1 MSSYEEFKKNRK
13 KNYSDE
19 SDYEKFKKNYRS
31 TYSYDLGEDT
41 IESFAKDYKAL
52 VGSYSEDSS
61 NVGYKNAS
69 DLSSKYSTSASE
81 LRKRATQLSGYLN
94 HNKDNLPE
102 KDYNELKSYLD
113 SAKMSL
119 NGMEYDFK
127 DKADYFSRF
136 KTEKDYNDAVKAIEE
151 DEKIK
156 TFDTKAG
163 QKEISELEGVLAE
176 ARKLTPNTPTS
187 SHQKNRAIQGKQ
199 NTQEVN
205 SYLKKYGYSSIN
217 ELEAAISNKKAYL
230 NRAAYIQKGIKRTND
245 ALNAEDFDVYN
256 IVNTDFAEDSTYKYI
271 NNIDGFR
278 DSENQYWFEHD
289 TYTTDQGLVMPTI
302 KPSYID
308 SNIERM
314 NDDEIGIF
322 NYYYSKYGKEK
333 AYEYLKGIQETL
345 NTRSAREIHSQNDTN
360 LERMLFAVAAG
371 LDQFGSGMESL
382 FNTEDDYITPSDTQI
397 ASGMIRKD
405 LEDSGF
411 KILGNSV
418 GQIGYDIISNTSN
431 MLPSI
436 LTSTVV
442 GWINPVAGTAVGA
455 GLMGASAAGNAYQ
468 EMLNLGYDK
477 GQARTY
483 STLVGI
489 SEAGLS
495 YALGGVSKLGGK
507 LSGKAIGKLADK
519 IDNVIGRV
527 AINYGGKLAS
537 EFTEEYLQE
546 VLTPVF
552 KNIVLKTDEDVDWL
566 SSEALYSGILGALSA
581 GFLEGG
587 STVSAEVD
595 FQRKAKMYSEPET
608 VQELIDTAL
617 TLPEGSEAF
626 NLAKEYQQKV
636 DSGKS
641 LKKAEILNL
650 VEANQQGI
658 ISEDTSKMSSAAE
671 ARLTELGETG
681 DVAQL
686 SQIITKEVKG
696 ERLSLTENAIL
707 KNSRYAQRVINE
719 MNPENIASGEY
730 SSSWAESIGTE
741 KINTE
746 AYSGELSQPADVSA
760 KGISAEPSRIASV
773 PQDNAQEEK
782 TIPEGKLFAELPKAS
797 ESKLGVSESG
807 QTVYAETNE
816 PINIVEIASVEDGQ
830 VKLKT
835 DSGEIVDAAEV
846 KFGSRGEALVY
857 EVTADMSVEVAND
870 FIKGYNQLKAA
881 PLVNRQ
887 SLESYLVGFKEAYG
901 YGKYGIPYS
910 SLERD
915 GQYAS
920 SLSYGQRKIA
930 YNRGSIDASN
940 IAKSKQ
946 EALNKA
952 KKKGKSLKG
961 KIEYDEGIVGTLPDG
976 EIRSESLKLLEFFNK
991 NFAGAKIRIFA
1002 SYVDENGKRVYKNRD
1017 GRVEAAPN
1025 GKYFQ
1030 DGSLAIDLNAGN
1042 HGEGLILDAASHELT
1057 HRGKDFSPQKYKT
1070 YADLLFKYYG
1080 ENNSV
1085 EELIQREIDFAK
1097 SKGRTLSE
1105 ENAYHEAVARCS
1117 ERMLVD
1123 CLNGTAQDFAK
1134 ELYETDKSLWN
1145 KIKQFFADLVAKIKE
1160 LYSQYPPESKA
1171 AQIVSEMQDVA
1182 EELQRA
1188 WLDMIVDSGQT
1199 QAAISDIVNIDAKGK
1214 SVSPMMSERTWT
1226 ESEYVTHREESAK
1239 AISKALGVDL
1249 ETAYKYIDDINGV
1262 ARLIAD
1268 DRARLDYDSNLDENA
1283 TVLKSNKEYKYSV
1296 DMSTLCAKR
1305 LLFTGTF
1312 DAIQKALPNT
1322 AFDSDDIVGL
1332 RAMMQNRGYEVACG
1346 ICYVESTRREIGR
1359 ITQDFINSYKES
1371 QKTGNPIT
1379 RVNSNGK
1386 VVELTKTKEQMETT
1400 AEKSTDKF
1408 YADKSYTPTLAD
1420 LNTTD
1425 IDLVKKDHP
1434 LVYEAYLNF
1443 MNARG
1448 QAKPKLLET
1457 RAEYKGEILKHFKSK
1472 SAVTSRNN
1480 AGGLRLQSFSDFEVP
1495 HLIDMMQ
1502 VIMDMSRVGLKSQA
1516 YTKVPAFAEVF
1527 GNTGVKINLS
1537 LIAKGSGLDSNGN
1550 LVFDD
1555 VEGINHEEAFKLRDK
1570 FSKNVGT
1577 ILVGKTDAHIIAAMA
1592 DPRIDYIIPF
1602 HKSFWKESLY
1612 EALGLTGYA
1621 DYTEFQNEKSIDGSK
1636 IKNYDPSE
1644 YWDYSKTGD
1653 ENAQIYLQKCR
1664 DEGRIPKFPQF
1675 QGYPGYW
1682 KLLIDFK
1689 MYDNDGVGSPQEV
1702 VQPTFETDAAEKIL
1716 NEYKGGH
1723 RSFPIAKDVV
1733 DDFVKQYK
1741 ESNKDA
1747 MYSDRDFSYSELVA
1761 KDDLQGVVIDK
1772 SRQVKLKPNGTI
1784 DIDWLMSKIKS
1795 DCSSVNTQAKFP
1807 TYYVSVPDIGR
1818 NVEITKDGVDHGIA
1832 PKNKPG
1838 KVSESA
1844 LINARVSLDLPNI
1857 LSNSIEVNRS
1867 RREGNLDV
1875 PYTHVMIGISA
1886 MENQDKTVDYYV
1898 VRMMVQE
1905 RINQNPILVE
1915 SNVLGKLYAV
1925 NAKKI
1930 DSSHAKVATNGSV
1943 ARATKRLFGYSVAD
1957 LLNDVKSVFG
1967 DTFSEDVYKHF
1978 GMKREASDFSENLL
1992 YSDRDSDGNT
2002 LSKEQIE
2009 FFKDS
2014 KVRDENGN
2022 LKVVYHGTP
2031 NGNFNTFRI
2040 SDGTHSS
2047 LMAQYGAGYYF
2058 DANKDSAKRYT
2069 QNVNKTVGKHNPKVF
2084 EVYLNIKNPLV
2095 IHDEYLNGRKPV
2107 ITKQQFKDVV
2117 SKGNYEWFFANGMP
2131 FELTKHLGKTKS
2143 EIQQLP
2149 REEIVKHWVDMTYDR
2164 AYFDSDI
2171 LSAMVKAYKGDSI
2184 LGVMKDVFGNDGV
2197 QVIDKY
2203 GEMWVAWDNSQIKD
2217 TTNTNPTSNPD
2228 IRYSDRDPDSISNR
2242 NLLANALESAV
2253 QNDIER
2259 NKLQQYKEK
2268 IDLIEAEQK
2277 KLSDLRNQIK
2287 EISFS
2292 KGKRDTVKLRKLQDE
2307 ATRTANR
2314 ITTYDRQ
2321 LLNLE
2326 ATTALKNVLNREKDM
2341 AKRRQK
2347 QKDAEI
2353 LKAYKEKA
2361 AATQRKLLEKAQ
2373 ESREKAVEGRN
2384 KTAMR
2389 HKIQK
2394 VVSDLNQLLL
2404 NGSKDKHVMEGLQK
2418 AVATALNAI
2427 NMDTVGAEERVAKYN
2442 TLIAK
2447 ANDPDVI
2454 ASLTETRDR
2463 IQAQGD
2469 KMSDK
2474 ITALKNAYNDII
2486 NSSDPSLVNA
2496 YDSVITNYIE
2506 HVAEKVGNTSLRDMN
2521 LEQLEAIYD
2530 MYKMVLTTVRNF
2542 NKAFKMA
2549 KSESISSLGNRVMME
2564 VEEVGGSKSHVVGGA
2579 IGAVLDFAKTQ
2590 DFNNLK
2596 PVYAFERIGSNTL
2609 SNLYENV
2616 RQGEDVWAVNV
2627 TEAKEFKEKA
2637 AEKYGYKKWD
2647 FDAVYNFETST
2658 GKKYSLTLEQIMS
2671 LYAYSKRDQ
2680 ALPHLAEGGF
2690 VFDRNIE
2697 TYKENEKG
2705 KKSVL
2710 KYRVNTA
2717 TAFKISET
2725 EVISIVG
2732 KLSKEQKGFVDEM
2745 QDYLSTVMGAKGNE
2759 VSLEMYGIKLF
2770 KEKFYFPLK
2779 SAKQYMYE
2787 QNEVAG
2793 EVKIKNS
2800 GFSKGTVKHA
2810 NNPVILSNFMDVW
2823 SNHVND
2829 MSMYHAFVLPLEDFN
2844 RVFNY
2849 NTPADKSLDEES
2861 VKGFIQNAYGEQ
2873 ANQYVS
2879 QLLKD
2884 LNGGARVDPR
2894 ESIAKSMIGKFKKAS
2909 VFGSLSVI
2917 IQQPSAVA
2925 RALALVNAK
2934 YFDFNPKLINHNKL
2948 WSEVKKYA
2956 PVAIIKE
2963 MGHFDTD
2970 MGMSTV
2976 EYIKGEKTLMDK
2988 ADDILSKPA
2997 AYMDELT
3004 WVHIWTA
3011 VKREVAAKNKG
3022 LKGEEYLQKCGE
3034 RFTEVVTKTQVYD
3047 SVLSRSANMRSKG
3060 VFMNMLTSFMAE
3072 PTTAINMLED
3082 AIVNLSRG
3090 KKGKAAGEVA
3100 SVTASVILN
3109 SLLVSLVYA
3118 ARDDDEDETML
3129 EKYLGSFA
3137 AELVDGLNPITYF
3150 PILKDIWSIMQGYD
3164 VQRSDMTLIDKAV
3177 DSLKNVVSVMQIDT
3191 ADMTEEELAEHNQ
3204 KVLDAWL
3211 GIAGD
3216 LSSLVGI
3223 PAKNLIR
3230 DVKAGFNVY
3239 NTANRGQESS
3249 LSLIWNEVAES
3260 VKGTVPTVG
3269 WFSKES
3275 KSDNLYDVIMSGDA
3289 AYISRLK
3296 SGYTSEKA
3304 YNTAIRK
3311 ALREN
3316 DPRIKEAAEARMN
3329 GDMTNYMQLALE
3341 IKSEGNFSQDNIV
3354 AAINAEITALKSGD
3368 SSESSKSVPTFTT
3381 SDYFNAAANGD
3392 SADVSAVKEY
3402 LVESGKTEQ
3411 QIANSLNSKVK
3422 DAYEKGEID
3431 STKAISIMTE
3441 YGDKTLDEAN
3451 ISVKYIDFKAD
3462 YPDYED
3468 IVTEDKYKKYTE
3480 PMPNFN
3486 GRSLEDTGIS
3496 VGAYAEYCEKSASC
3510 KGVDANGDGKADSGT
3525 KKAAVMQVINSLPI
3539 SNYQK
3544 DALYYL
3550 NGWAAGTIY
3559 EAPWH

>member
-1 MSSYEEFKKNRK
+1 MSSYDEFKKNRK
-13 KNYSDE
+13 KNYSNE
-19 SDYEKFKKNYRS
+19 SEYEKFKKNYRS
-31 TYSYDLGEDT
+31 TYSYDLGEDN

-52 VGSYSEDSS
+52 AESYSKDSS

-69 DLSSKYSTSASE
+69 DLSQKYSTSASD

-94 HNKDNLPE
+94 HNKANMSE

-113 SAKMSL
+113 SARLSL
-119 NGMEYDFK
+119 NSIEYSFK

-136 KTEKDYNDAVKAIEE
+136 ETEEDYNKEVKAIEE

-156 TFDTKAG
+156 TYDTKAG
-163 QKEISELEGVLAE
+163 RKELTELQGILAE
-176 ARKLTPNTPTS
+176 AEKLAPYDTSGTNTSNAEFGYTVTLPYDDS
-187 SHQKNRAIQGKQ
+187 KLKA
-199 NTQEVN
+199 
-205 SYLKKYGYSSIN
+205 YLKKYGYSDIN
-217 ELEAAISNKKAYL
+217 KLRADVSNKKAYL
-230 NRAAYIQKGIKRTND
+230 NRAEYVQKGIKLQGD
-245 ALNAEDFDVYN
+245 ALTAEDFDKYAQQGADIEN
-256 IVNTDFAEDSTYKYI
+256 PTFEDISDDTAIFGWRPFGEDI
-271 NNIDGFR
+271 NNPVA
-278 DSENQYWFEHD
+278 
-289 TYTTDQGLVMPTI
+289 YTREYYDDYLKATLGTVVNGGSYEQNWGINSLYMEMEEEEVGIYNYYLAKEKEGLVPEGTA
-302 KPSYID
+302 
-308 SNIERM
+308 
-314 NDDEIGIF
+314 DEFLKSLEQTLENRKAQKTFLDLENETAAEMIFAASAGI
-322 NYYYSKYGKEK
+322 
-333 AYEYLKGIQETL
+333 
-345 NTRSAREIHSQNDTN
+345 
-360 LERMLFAVAAG
+360 
-371 LDQFGSGMESL
+371 DQFVSGVKNL
-382 FNTEDDYITPSDTQI
+382 FNTSDEYIPVSSTQVTS
-397 ASGMIRKD
+397 ALVRED
-405 LEDSGF
+405 LEDVGF

-418 GQIGYDIISNTSN
+418 GQIGYDIINTTSN
-431 MLPSI
+431 MMPSI
-436 LTSTVV
+436 LASTVV
-442 GWINPVAGTAVGA
+442 GTINPVAGTAVGA
-455 GLMGASAAGNAYQ
+455 GLMGASASGNAYQ

-483 STLVGI
+483 SALVGI

-495 YALGGVSKLGGK
+495 YVLGGVSKLGGK
-507 LSGKAIGKLADK
+507 LSGKAIAKLADK
-519 IDNVIGRV
+519 VDKAIGRI
-527 AINYGGKLAS
+527 AINLGGKVAS

-546 VLTPVF
+546 VLNPVF
-552 KNIVLKTDEDVDWL
+552 KNIVLKTDEDVDLL

-581 GFLEGG
+581 GILEGG
-587 STVSAEVD
+587 SSVSAEVN
-595 FQRKAKMYSEPET
+595 FQKQAKMYSDPET
-608 VQELIDTAL
+608 VQELINTAL

-626 NLAKEYQQKV
+626 NLAKEYQQKI

-650 VEANQQGI
+650 VEANNQGI
-658 ISEDTSKMSSAAE
+658 ISEDTTKMATAAE
-671 ARLTELGETG
+671 ARLSELGESG
-681 DVAQL
+681 DVAGL
-686 SQIITKEVKG
+686 SQIIAKEVKG
-696 ERLSLTENAIL
+696 ERLSLSENAML
-707 KNSRYAQRVINE
+707 RNSKYAQRVINE

-730 SSSWAESIGTE
+730 SSAWAENIGTE

-746 AYSGELSQPADVSA
+746 AYNGELNQIANVSERDT
-760 KGISAEPSRIASV
+760 STEPSSMPTV
-773 PQDNAQEEK
+773 PQNNAEGEK
-782 TIPEGKLFAELPKAS
+782 MISEGKLFAELPKAS
-797 ESKLGVSESG
+797 EGKLGVSESG

-816 PINIVEIASVEDGQ
+816 PINIVEITSIEDGH

-835 DSGEIVDAAEV
+835 DSGEIIDASEV
-846 KFGSRGEALVY
+846 EFGSREEALVY
-857 EVTADMSVEVAND
+857 ESTTDMSVEVAND

-881 PLVNRQ
+881 PIANRQ

-915 GQYAS
+915 GTYAT
-920 SLSYGQRKIA
+920 SLSPEQRKIA
-930 YNRGSIDASN
+930 YNRGGIDAVN
-940 IAKSKQ
+940 NVKSKQ

-952 KKKGKSLKG
+952 KKKKGKSLKG
-961 KIEYDEGIVGTLPDG
+961 KIEYDEGIVGTLPAG
-976 EIRSESLKLLEFFNK
+976 EIRSESLKMLEFFNK
-991 NFAGAKIRIFA
+991 NFAGANIRVFA
-1002 SYVDENGKRVYKNRD
+1002 SYVDENGKRVYKDTD
-1017 GRVEAAPN
+1017 GSVKPAPN
-1025 GKYFQ
+1025 GKYLQ
-1030 DGSLAIDLNAGN
+1030 DGRLAIDLNAGN
-1042 HGEGLILDAASHELT
+1042 QGEGLILDTASHELT

-1070 YADLLFKYYG
+1070 YADLLFKHYG
-1080 ENNSV
+1080 ENHSV
-1085 EELIQREIDFAK
+1085 EELIQHEIDFAK

-1105 ENAYHEAVARCS
+1105 EEAYHEAVARCS

-1123 CLNGTAQDFAK
+1123 CLNGTAQNFAK
-1134 ELYETDKSLWN
+1134 ELYETDKSLWE
-1145 KIKQFFADLVAKIKE
+1145 KIKDFFADLVNKIKA

-1171 AQIVSEMQDVA
+1171 AQIVSEMKDVA

-1188 WLDMIVDSGQT
+1188 WLDMVVDSGQT
-1199 QAAISDIVNIDAKGK
+1199 QAAISDIVNIDVESK

-1226 ESEYVTHREESAK
+1226 ESEYVTHREESAM

-1305 LLFTGTF
+1305 LIFTGTF

-1359 ITQDFINSYKES
+1359 ITQEFIDRYKAA
-1371 QKTGNPIT
+1371 QKTGKPIT
-1379 RVNSNGK
+1379 RFNSKG
-1386 VVELTKTKEQMETT
+1386 EETVLKSEGRT
-1400 AEKSTDKF
+1400 FNAEKT
-1408 YADKSYTPTLAD
+1408 YTPTLAD

-1425 IDLVKKDHP
+1425 IDLVKKDHRE
-1434 LVYEAYLNF
+1434 VYDAYLSF

-1592 DPRIDYIIPF
+1592 DSRIDYIIPF

-1664 DEGRIPKFPQF
+1664 EEGRIPKFPQF

-1733 DDFVKQYK
+1733 EDFVKQYK
-1741 ESNKDA
+1741 ESNKDE
-1747 MYSDRDFSYSELVA
+1747 MYSDRDFSYNELVA

-1772 SRQVKLKPNGTI
+1772 TQHPKITNGLVDSGWVVDTVR
-1784 DIDWLMSKIKS
+1784 KKCKS
-1795 DCSSVNTQAKFP
+1795 VTKKGRTA
-1807 TYYVSVPDIGR
+1807 YYVNVPDIGT
-1818 NVEITKDGVDHGIA
+1818 NVEIITDGVTHGFDRPNDKSDGKSK
-1832 PKNKPG
+1832 PKAITK
-1838 KVSESA
+1838 
-1844 LINARVSLDLPNI
+1844 ARVMLEIPQI

-1867 RREGNLDV
+1867 QRGNNINV
-1875 PYTHVMIGISA
+1875 PYTHVLIGTVA
-1886 MENQDKTVDYYV
+1886 LENDNGTLEYYA
-1898 VRMMVQE
+1898 VRSMVQE
-1905 RINQNPILVE
+1905 RKNQEPVLVE
-1915 SNVLGKLYAV
+1915 ADILGRLTSV

-1930 DSSHAKVATNGSV
+1930 DSPTTQVDENIVALAGGRV
-1943 ARATKRLFGYSVAD
+1943 YQYSVAD

-1978 GMKREASDFSENLL
+1978 GMKREANDFSENLL
-1992 YSDRDSDGNT
+1992 
-2002 LSKEQIE
+2002 
-2009 FFKDS
+2009 
-2014 KVRDENGN
+2014 
-2022 LKVVYHGTP
+2022 
-2031 NGNFNTFRI
+2031 
-2040 SDGTHSS
+2040 
-2047 LMAQYGAGYYF
+2047 
-2058 DANKDSAKRYT
+2058 
-2069 QNVNKTVGKHNPKVF
+2069 
-2084 EVYLNIKNPLV
+2084 
-2095 IHDEYLNGRKPV
+2095 
-2107 ITKQQFKDVV
+2107 
-2117 SKGNYEWFFANGMP
+2117 
-2131 FELTKHLGKTKS
+2131 
-2143 EIQQLP
+2143 
-2149 REEIVKHWVDMTYDR
+2149 
-2164 AYFDSDI
+2164 
-2171 LSAMVKAYKGDSI
+2171 
-2184 LGVMKDVFGNDGV
+2184 
-2197 QVIDKY
+2197 
-2203 GEMWVAWDNSQIKD
+2203 
-2217 TTNTNPTSNPD
+2217 
-2228 IRYSDRDPDSISNR
+2228 YSDRDPDSISNR

-2253 QNDIER
+2253 KNDIEK
-2259 NKLQQYKEK
+2259 NKLNEYKSK

-2277 KLSDLRNQIK
+2277 KLSELRSEIK

-2314 ITTYDRQ
+2314 INTYDRQ

-2353 LKAYKEKA
+2353 LKAYKDKA

-2373 ESREKAVEGRN
+2373 ESRMKAVEGRN
-2384 KTAMR
+2384 KTVMR
-2389 HKIQK
+2389 HKIQS

-2404 NGSKDKHVMEGLQK
+2404 NGSKDKHVTEGLQK

-2427 NMDTVGAEERVAKYN
+2427 NMDTVGADERVAKYN
-2442 TLIAK
+2442 ALIAK
-2447 ANDPDVI
+2447 SNDPDVI

-2463 IQAQGD
+2463 IQTQGD

-2474 ITALKNAYNDII
+2474 IAALKNAYNDII

-2506 HVAEKVGNTSLRDMN
+2506 HVAEKVGKTSLRDMT

-2564 VEEVGGSKSHVVGGA
+2564 VEEVGGSKSHVVGGK
-2579 IGAVLDFAKTQ
+2579 IGTMLDAVKTF

-2609 SNLYENV
+2609 SRLYENV
-2616 RQGEDVWAVNV
+2616 RRGEDVWAVNV
-2627 TEAKEFKEKA
+2627 TEAKEFKEKV

-2647 FDAVYNFETST
+2647 LDTPYNFETST
-2658 GKKYSLTLEQIMS
+2658 GKKYSLTLEQMMS
-2671 LYAYSKRDQ
+2671 LYAYSKREQ

-2697 TYKENEKG
+2697 TYKEKEKG

-2717 TAFKISET
+2717 TAFKISGT
-2725 EVISIVG
+2725 EVNFIVS

-2759 VSLEMYGIKLF
+2759 VSMEMYGIKLF

-2793 EVKIKNS
+2793 EVKIKNA

-2823 SNHVND
+2823 ANHVND

-2894 ESIAKSMIGKFKKAS
+2894 ESMAKSMIGKFKKAS

-2917 IQQPSAVA
+2917 IQQPSAVG

-2934 YFDFNPKLINHNKL
+2934 YFDFNPKLIKHNKL
-2948 WSEVKKYA
+2948 WAEVKRYA

-2988 ADDILSKPA
+2988 ADDVLSKPA
-2997 AYMDELT
+2997 SYMDELT

-3047 SVLSRSANMRSKG
+3047 SVLSRSANMRSKS

-3072 PTTAINMLED
+3072 PTTSINMLED
-3082 AIVNLSRG
+3082 AIINFSRG
-3090 KKGKAAGEVA
+3090 KKGKASGQIA
-3100 SVTASVILN
+3100 SVAASVVLN

-3118 ARDDDEDETML
+3118 ARDDDEDETLL
-3129 EKYLGSFA
+3129 EKYIGSFA
-3137 AELVDGLNPITYF
+3137 TELVDGLNPITYY
-3150 PILKDIWSIMQGYD
+3150 PLLKDIWSIMQGYD
-3164 VQRSDMTLIDKAV
+3164 VQRSDMTLVSKAV
-3177 DSLKNVVSVMQIDT
+3177 DSLKNVVSVMQTDT
-3191 ADMTEEELAEHNQ
+3191 TDMTEEELAEHNQ

-3230 DVKAGFNVY
+3230 DVKAGYNVY

-3260 VKGTVPTVG
+3260 VKSTVPIVG

-3275 KSDNLYDVIMSGDA
+3275 KQDKLYDVIMSGDS

-3316 DPRIKEAAEARMN
+3316 DPRIREAAEARMN
-3329 GDMTNYMQLALE
+3329 GDMTSYMQIALE
-3341 IKSEGNFSQDNIV
+3341 IKAEGNFSQDNIV
-3354 AAINAEITALKSGD
+3354 AAINAEITSLKSSD
-3368 SSESSKSVPTFTT
+3368 SSESSNSVPTFTT
-3381 SDYFNAAANGD
+3381 SDYFNAAVNGD
-3392 SADVSAVKEY
+3392 YDDVSAVKEY

-3411 QIANSLNSKVK
+3411 QIASSLNSKVK
-3422 DAYEKGEID
+3422 DAYENGEID

-3496 VGAYAEYCEKSASC
+3496 VGVYAEYCEKSASC

-3525 KKAAVMQVINSLPI
+3525 KKAAVMQVINSLPLT
-3539 SNYQK
+3539 SYQK